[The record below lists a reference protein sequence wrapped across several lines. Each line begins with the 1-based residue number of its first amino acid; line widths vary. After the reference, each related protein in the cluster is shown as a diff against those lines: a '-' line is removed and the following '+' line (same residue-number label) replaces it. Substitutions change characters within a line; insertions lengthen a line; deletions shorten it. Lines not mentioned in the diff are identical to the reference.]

1 MGGCHTYGFGLPEN
15 TSFVQ
20 FIVDRLQEDNFPV
33 TVDYYAPLT
42 LRRTLALLR
51 QGKADDYD
59 LIILQLGH
67 YELLSP
73 ARFHSLLREKGK
85 FMAQSAKATTD
96 PTDLTQLRKQRLVV
110 PPPEKQGLR
119 DWLRPLAKLA
129 ILRFTN
135 MLGEVDRIRHVQSLL
150 KAILWQLA
158 GHQHKVILLTPL
170 PHLEPVSRYL
180 RRQGRSIFLEECAES
195 GFPVLDTHTVIPPVS
210 DYFIPGDQGHLN
222 HRGHQLL
229 GEGIYN
235 FYQQTSELPTLAG
248 SWVNAS

>member
-20 FIVDRLQEDNFPV
+20 CVVDRLQEDNFPV

-51 QGKADDYD
+51 QGKANEYD

-73 ARFHSLLREKGK
+73 SRFHSLLREKGK
-85 FMAQSAKATTD
+85 FMAQSVKATTD
-96 PTDLTQLRKQRLVV
+96 QTELEQLRKQRLVV
-110 PPPEKQGLR
+110 PPPEKKGMR
-119 DWLRPLAKLA
+119 DRLRPLAKLA
-129 ILRFTN
+129 ILRSMN
-135 MLGEVDRIRHVQSLL
+135 ALGEVDRIRHVRSLL

-180 RRQGRSIFLEECAES
+180 RRQGQRIFLQECAKN
-195 GFPVLDTHTVIPPVS
+195 GFSVLDTHALIPPIS

-229 GEGIYN
+229 AEGVYTL
-235 FYQQTSELPTLAG
+235 YQQTTELPTLAG
-248 SWVNAS
+248 SWVAAS